1 MIEKLRKKFMLVMM
15 ASVFV
20 VMLLVL
26 GTLNVTNILH
36 TNERADDILSVLAE
50 NGGNFPQEA
59 LPEEQPLPV
68 DGKPGQAVTAE
79 TPYET
84 RFFKVIANK
93 QRQVIQVD
101 TSRIRSVD
109 SEEGKE
115 YAESILS
122 TDKEKGYVDD
132 FRYRVEEQDDDS
144 YLLLFM
150 DSQRELQTVRLFLW
164 NSFLIGSISLILIF
178 LLVFYFSKKIV
189 RPAQQ
194 SMDKQKRFITD
205 AGHEIKTPLAI
216 ISANNEVQEMLNGQS
231 EWTESTGKQIQR
243 LTGLMENMLQLAQM
257 EEPSY
262 QQKIETIN
270 LSQVLQEICEPYV
283 MIGKQKKVAV
293 TLDIQSDVFVRADA
307 LSLNKLCSILMDNA
321 NKYVQDLGTIHVQL
335 SVDRHKAKLRISNT
349 TKEMPRNFDQLFDRF
364 YREDQSRQQ
373 TADSYGIGLSMA
385 SAIVE
390 KNNGQITANQLDD
403 QTIVFD
409 VVLPLQ

>member
-15 ASVFV
+15 ASVFL

-50 NGGNFPQEA
+50 NGGDFPQEA
-59 LPEEQPLPV
+59 MPENRPV
-68 DGKPGQAVTAE
+68 PVNGKPGQTVTSE

-84 RFFKVIANK
+84 RFFKVIANE
-93 QRQVIQVD
+93 QRQVIQID
-101 TSRIRSVD
+101 TTRIRSVD
-109 SEEGKE
+109 SEEGRE

-122 TDKEKGYVDD
+122 SGKTKGYVDD
-132 FRYRVEEQDDDS
+132 FRYRVVEQDDDS
-144 YLLLFM
+144 FLLLFM

-164 NSFLIGSISLILIF
+164 NSFLIGSVSLVLIF

-194 SMDKQKRFITD
+194 SMDKQKQFITD

-243 LTGLMENMLQLAQM
+243 LNSLMENMLQLAQM
-257 EEPSY
+257 EEASY

-283 MIGKQKKVAV
+283 MIGEQKKVTV
-293 TLDIQSDVFVRADA
+293 VLDIQSDVFVQSDA
-307 LSLNKLCSILMDNA
+307 LSMNKLCSILMDNA
-321 NKYVQDLGTIHVQL
+321 NKYVRDSGNIHVQL
-335 SVDRHKAKLRISNT
+335 SADRHKARLRIANT

-364 YREDQSRQQ
+364 YREDQSRKQN
-373 TADSYGIGLSMA
+373 TGGYGIGLSMA

-390 KNNGQITANQLDD
+390 KNNGQIKASQLDD
-403 QTIVFD
+403 YTIAFD
-409 VVLPLQ
+409 VILPLN

>member
-15 ASVFV
+15 ASIFV

-59 LPEEQPLPV
+59 LPEDRPV
-68 DGKPGQAVTAE
+68 PVNGKPGQAVTAE

-84 RFFKVIANK
+84 RFFKVIANE
-93 QRQVIQVD
+93 QRQVIQID
-101 TSRIRSVD
+101 TSRIQSVD
-109 SEEGKE
+109 SEEGRE

-122 TDKEKGYVDD
+122 SNKEKGYVDD
-132 FRYRVEEQDDDS
+132 FRYRVVEQDDDS
-144 YLLLFM
+144 FLLLFM

-164 NSFLIGSISLILIF
+164 NSFLIGSVSLILIF

-194 SMDKQKRFITD
+194 SMDKQKQFVTD

-231 EWTESTGKQIQR
+231 EWTESTEKQIQR
-243 LTGLMENMLQLAQM
+243 LNGLMENMLQLAQM

-293 TLDIQSDVFVRADA
+293 ALDIQSDVFVRADA
-307 LSLNKLCSILMDNA
+307 LSMNKLCSILMDNA

-335 SVDRHKAKLRISNT
+335 SADRHKAKLRISNT
-349 TKEMPRNFDQLFDRF
+349 TKEMPRNFNQLFDRF
-364 YREDQSRQQ
+364 YREDQSRKQ

-403 QTIVFD
+403 HTIVFD
-409 VVLPLQ
+409 VVLPLR